1 MKTNFKILFI
11 SFVTLSLQ
19 ISICLTESLASDS
32 DNKIIETVINDYKSF
47 YSGGRLLRM
56 GIGFGIGALPANTS
70 IDDDIQDWFQ
80 DDIRSSTTDDMSDVF
95 KEFGERQ
102 FLLPITAVAALF
114 KFAEPNSPIGN
125 WGAYSLRAY
134 ATGTP
139 ALLLMQRATG
149 GSRPGETDHKSH
161 WRPFEDDNG
170 VSGHGYVGAVPFLT
184 IARMNEENKPVK
196 YLALL
201 ASTFTAWSRINDNAH
216 YFSQAALGW
225 YLAYE
230 SVDAVF
236 DADEKQKSLTV
247 IPIVSP
253 DTVGI
258 SANIRW

>member
-1 MKTNFKILFI
+1 MKLSRLYLNALILCIVGVTN
-11 SFVTLSLQ
+11 SV
-19 ISICLTESLASDS
+19 ADS
-32 DNKIIETVINDYKSF
+32 HIEGNGDRIINIIVNDYKSF
-47 YSGGRLLRM
+47 YSGDRLLRM

-70 IDDDIQDWFQ
+70 IDHEIQDWYQ
-80 DDIRSSTTDDMSDVF
+80 DDIRSSTTDDLSDIF

-102 FLLPITAVAALF
+102 FLLPITAVAAAL
-114 KFAEPNSPIGN
+114 KFADPQSPIAN

-184 IARMNEENKPVK
+184 IARMNEDNKPVK
-196 YLALL
+196 YLAML

-236 DADEKQKSLTV
+236 DADAKRQGLTI
-247 IPIVSP
+247 IPVVSP
-253 DTVGI
+253 ETVGL
-258 SANIRW
+258 SAHIRW

>member
-1 MKTNFKILFI
+1 MEKFRYF
-11 SFVTLSLQ
+11 SFG
-19 ISICLTESLASDS
+19 LALCITVLPNAHADS
-32 DNKIIETVINDYKSF
+32 HIDNTGDRIIETVINDYKSF
-47 YSGGRLLRM
+47 YSGDRLFRM
-56 GIGFGIGALPANTS
+56 GIGFGIGALYANTN
-70 IDDDIQDWFQ
+70 IDHEIQNWYQ
-80 DDIRSSTTDDMSDVF
+80 DDIGSSTTDDMYDIF

-102 FLLPITAVAALF
+102 FLLPITAVAAAL
-114 KFAEPNSPIGN
+114 KFVETDSPIAN

-149 GSRPGETDHKSH
+149 GSRPGETTHKSH
-161 WRPFEDDNG
+161 WRLFDDDNG

-184 IARMNEENKPVK
+184 IARMNEDNKPVK
-196 YLALL
+196 YLAML

-216 YFSQAALGW
+216 YFSQAHLGW

-236 DADEKQKSLTV
+236 DADAKRQGLTI
-247 IPIVSP
+247 IPVVSP
-253 DTVGI
+253 DIFGV